1 MMKKKEIKVT
11 EKEFSE
17 KYCKKCSS
25 LVCTGT
31 EEEAAKGCKNYQKEV
46 LGWQELNIPRIAPEK
61 FSAELKLGNLVINLK
76 DVTFTDKQIKNY
88 KKYFNIEARNL
99 DESVD
104 KK

>member
-1 MMKKKEIKVT
+1 MT

-17 KYCKKCSS
+17 KYCKGCSS

-31 EEEAAKGCKNYQKEV
+31 EEEATKGCKDYQKEV
-46 LGWQELNIPRIAPEK
+46 LGWQELKNFKVPKIEPEK
-61 FSAELKLGNLVINLK
+61 FSVELKLGSLTINLK
-76 DVTFTDKQIKNY
+76 DVTFTKRQIKNY

-99 DESVD
+99 DGQVD

>member
-1 MMKKKEIKVT
+1 MT
-11 EKEFSE
+11 EKEFNE
-17 KYCKKCSS
+17 KYCKGCSS

-46 LGWQELNIPRIAPEK
+46 LGWQELNIPKIEPEK
-61 FSAELKLGNLVINLK
+61 FSVELKLGNLSISLK
-76 DVTFTDKQIKNY
+76 DVTFTKRQIKNY

-99 DESVD
+99 YGQVD

>member
-1 MMKKKEIKVT
+1 MT

-25 LVCTGT
+25 LVCRGT
-31 EEEAAKGCKNYQKEV
+31 AEEAAEGCKNYQKEV
-46 LGWQELNIPRIAPEK
+46 LGWQELKDLKAHKIEPEK
-61 FSAELKLGNLVINLK
+61 FSVELKLGNLIINLK
-76 DVTFTDKQIKNY
+76 DVTLTKKQIKNY

-99 DESVD
+99 DGQVD

>member
-1 MMKKKEIKVT
+1 MT
-11 EKEFSE
+11 DKEFSE

-31 EEEAAKGCKNYQKEV
+31 EEEAAKGCRNYQKEV
-46 LGWQELNIPRIAPEK
+46 LGWQELKGFEVPRIETEK
-61 FSAELKLGNLVINLK
+61 FSVELKLGNLTINLK
-76 DVTFTDKQIKNY
+76 DVTLTKKQIKNY

-99 DESVD
+99 DGQVD

>member
-1 MMKKKEIKVT
+1 MT

-17 KYCKKCSS
+17 KYCKGCSS

-46 LGWQELNIPRIAPEK
+46 LGWQELNIPELNMHKIEPEK
-61 FSAELKLGNLVINLK
+61 FSVELKLGNLIINLK
-76 DVTFTDKQIKNY
+76 DVTLTKKQIKNY
-88 KKYFNIEARNL
+88 KEYFNIEARNL
-99 DESVD
+99 DGQVD

>member
-1 MMKKKEIKVT
+1 MT

-17 KYCKKCSS
+17 KYCKVCSS
-25 LVCTGT
+25 LVCQGIVQG
-31 EEEAAKGCKNYQKEV
+31 AFNGCKDYKKEV
-46 LGWQELNIPRIAPEK
+46 LGLQELKDLNVHEIEPEK
-61 FSAELKLGNLVINLK
+61 FSVELKLGNLIINLK
-76 DVTFTDKQIKNY
+76 DVNLTKKQIKNY

>member
-1 MMKKKEIKVT
+1 MT

-17 KYCKKCSS
+17 KYCKVCSS

-31 EEEAAKGCKNYQKEV
+31 EEEAAKGCKDYQKEV
-46 LGWQELNIPRIAPEK
+46 LGWQELKNFKVTKIEPEK
-61 FSAELKLGNLVINLK
+61 FSVELKLGNLIVNLK
-76 DVTFTDKQIKNY
+76 DVALTKKQIKNY

-99 DESVD
+99 DGQVD

>member
-1 MMKKKEIKVT
+1 MT
-11 EKEFSE
+11 EREFSE
-17 KYCKKCSS
+17 KYCKNCSS
-25 LVCTGT
+25 LVCRGT
-31 EEEAAKGCKNYQKEV
+31 VEEATEGCKYYRREV
-46 LGWQELNIPRIAPEK
+46 LGWQELKGFEVPRIKPEK
-61 FSAELKLGNLVINLK
+61 FSAELKLGDLAINLK

>member
-1 MMKKKEIKVT
+1 MT
-11 EKEFSE
+11 EREFSE

-25 LVCTGT
+25 LVCRGT
-31 EEEAAKGCKNYQKEV
+31 VEEAIEGCKDCRREI
-46 LGWQELNIPRIAPEK
+46 LGWQELKGFEVPRIKSEK
-61 FSAELKLGNLVINLK
+61 FSVELKLGNLIINLK

-99 DESVD
+99 NESVD

>member
-1 MMKKKEIKVT
+1 MT

-25 LVCTGT
+25 LVCRGT
-31 EEEAAKGCKNYQKEV
+31 IEEAIAGCKDYKKEV
-46 LGWQELNIPRIAPEK
+46 LGWQELNIPRIEPEK
-61 FSAELKLGNLVINLK
+61 FSVELKLGNLIINLK
-76 DVTFTDKQIKNY
+76 DVTLTKKQIKNY

-99 DESVD
+99 NGQVD

>member
-1 MMKKKEIKVT
+1 MT

-17 KYCKKCSS
+17 KYCKICSS

-31 EEEAAKGCKNYQKEV
+31 EEEAAKGGKDYQKEV
-46 LGWQELNIPRIAPEK
+46 LGWQELNIPKIEPEK
-61 FSAELKLGNLVINLK
+61 FSVELKLGNLSISLK
-76 DVTFTDKQIKNY
+76 DVTFIKRQIKNY

-99 DESVD
+99 DGQVD

>member
-1 MMKKKEIKVT
+1 MT

-17 KYCKKCSS
+17 KYCKNCYS
-25 LVCTGT
+25 LVCQGVVQG
-31 EEEAAKGCKNYQKEV
+31 AFNGCKDYQKEV
-46 LGWQELNIPRIAPEK
+46 LGWQELKDFKVPKIEPEK
-61 FSAELKLGNLVINLK
+61 FSVELKLGNLIVNLK
-76 DVTFTDKQIKNY
+76 DVNLTKKQIKNY